1 METTTQTLKLYEEDS
16 QSELAELPSF
26 VSGYVFA
33 QGYAS
38 MHAEKLCFIHYM
50 VTKTLLINI
59 YIELKWKQ
67 I

>member
-50 VTKTLLINI
+50 VTKTC
-59 YIELKWKQ
+59 
-67 I
+67 